1 MSKKLCKQVKNCEKK
16 LKEILLE
23 YNSSRDMLTD
33 VNKRTFRDLDMKDV
47 KNDGIEGIF
56 HSNDDD
62 DSDTNLCIPH
72 SIRRHTIDMLHL
84 LREKQRRGR
93 SKEEKEMIE
102 GEMQR
107 VFLYHKT
114 EEENVSDCINE
125 LLSSDN
131 NDTFTSGSIS
141 LLKSEQKILQ
151 HRLLSMHALLKSY
164 VYLPDVNYP
173 VFLTSGEEVNED
185 NDDSAESQ
193 FEGYTTTDDSSY
205 EELHENIQ

>member
-33 VNKRTFRDLDMKDV
+33 VNKRTFRDLDIKDV

-72 SIRRHTIDMLHL
+72 SIRRHAIDMLHL
-84 LREKQRRGR
+84 LRR
-93 SKEEKEMIE
+93 SKEEKQMIE
-102 GEMQR
+102 EEMRR

-114 EEENVSDCINE
+114 EEKNVSDCINE
-125 LLSSDN
+125 LLISDN
-131 NDTFTSGSIS
+131 NDYFTSGSIS

-164 VYLPDVNYP
+164 VDLPDVNFP

-193 FEGYTTTDDSSY
+193 FEGYTTTDDSSN
-205 EELHENIQ
+205 EELHQNIQ

>member
-23 YNSSRDMLTD
+23 YNSSRDLLTD
-33 VNKRTFRDLDMKDV
+33 VNKRTFRDLDIKDL
-47 KNDGIEGIF
+47 KSDRIEGIF
-56 HSNDDD
+56 NSNDDD

-72 SIRRHTIDMLHL
+72 SIRRHAIDMLHL
-84 LREKQRRGR
+84 LRI

-102 GEMQR
+102 GEMRR
-107 VFLYHKT
+107 VYLYHKT
-114 EEENVSDCINE
+114 EEKNVSDCINE

-164 VYLPDVNYP
+164 VGLPDVNFP

-193 FEGYTTTDDSSY
+193 LEGYTTTDDSSN

>member
-23 YNSSRDMLTD
+23 YNSSRDLLTD

-56 HSNDDD
+56 HPNDDD

-72 SIRRHTIDMLHL
+72 SIRRHAIDMLHL
-84 LREKQRRGR
+84 LRR
-93 SKEEKEMIE
+93 SKEEKQMIE
-102 GEMQR
+102 EEMRR

-114 EEENVSDCINE
+114 EEKNVSDCINE
-125 LLSSDN
+125 LLISDN
-131 NDTFTSGSIS
+131 NDYFTSGSIS

-164 VYLPDVNYP
+164 VDLPDVNFP

>member
-33 VNKRTFRDLDMKDV
+33 VNKRTFRDLDIKDV

-72 SIRRHTIDMLHL
+72 SIRRHAIDMLHL
-84 LREKQRRGR
+84 LRI

-102 GEMQR
+102 GEMRR
-107 VFLYHKT
+107 VYLYHKT
-114 EEENVSDCINE
+114 EEKNVSDCINK
-125 LLSSDN
+125 LLISDN
-131 NDTFTSGSIS
+131 NDNFTSGSIS
-141 LLKSEQKILQ
+141 LLISEQKILQ
-151 HRLLSMHALLKSY
+151 HRLLSMHALLESY
-164 VYLPDVNYP
+164 VNLPDVNFP
-173 VFLTSGEEVNED
+173 VF
-185 NDDSAESQ
+185 
-193 FEGYTTTDDSSY
+193 
-205 EELHENIQ
+205 

>member
-33 VNKRTFRDLDMKDV
+33 VNKRTFRDLDIKDV

-72 SIRRHTIDMLHL
+72 SIRRHAIDMLHL
-84 LREKQRRGR
+84 LRR
-93 SKEEKEMIE
+93 SKEEKQMIE
-102 GEMQR
+102 EEMRR

-114 EEENVSDCINE
+114 EEKNVSDCINE
-125 LLSSDN
+125 LLISDN
-131 NDTFTSGSIS
+131 NDNFTSGSIS

-164 VYLPDVNYP
+164 VYLPDVNFP
-173 VFLTSGEEVNED
+173 VFLTSGEEVNEY

-193 FEGYTTTDDSSY
+193 FEGYTTTDDSSN